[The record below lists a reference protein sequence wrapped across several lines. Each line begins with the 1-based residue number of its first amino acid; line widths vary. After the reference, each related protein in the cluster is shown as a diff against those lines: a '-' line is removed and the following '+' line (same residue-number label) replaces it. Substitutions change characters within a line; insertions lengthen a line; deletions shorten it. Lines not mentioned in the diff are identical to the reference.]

1 VTWDFATVK
10 SSYKINATCLFISRD
25 FPVFLLDIP
34 FRWIFIRRLNLFLWQ
49 EFVTLCAWQSKD
61 LRMCGSRVCL
71 DKFHKRKES
80 GLTSSLLTLQFF
92 LFYFPLNLSTLT
104 RFRVK
109 GHNSRCL
116 IYKGF
121 YNYSALLIYSVI
133 VNNNTKL
140 LDISR
145 SFGKESNPY

>member
-1 VTWDFATVK
+1 MFRQVPQAERVRPYFKSFNSTV
-10 SSYKINATCLFISRD
+10 
-25 FPVFLLDIP
+25 
-34 FRWIFIRRLNLFLWQ
+34 
-49 EFVTLCAWQSKD
+49 
-61 LRMCGSRVCL
+61 
-71 DKFHKRKES
+71 
-80 GLTSSLLTLQFF
+80 F

-133 VNNNTKL
+133 VNNKTKF